1 MTKVYSLSQISNALE
16 NIDIV
21 TCIEEGFIAY
31 SRNEVVVPPVGE
43 MLFEDPRGEAH
54 IKYGFIKNN
63 DYFVVK
69 IASGFYE
76 NFKFGLP
83 TNSGLMLLFSQK
95 TGELL
100 AVLLD
105 EGQLTA
111 VRTAAA
117 GAVVAKYMAPTT
129 VHRIGIIGAGDQ
141 ARRQLLMLGSV
152 IACRD
157 VTVWGVS
164 QEEVDLYKQDMET
177 LGYSVDTTLDPAV
190 VAKTCNLIVTVTPAR
205 HPLLHNDK
213 VRPGTHITA
222 IGADTPEKQELDP
235 KILAR
240 ADIVVADSIEQC
252 QSRGEIYQATKAS
265 LLEDTKP
272 IELGNLILN
281 QQFGRSSD
289 DQLTIADL
297 TGVAVQDLQISKA
310 VYKAL
315 S

>member
-16 NIDIV
+16 NIDVV

-213 VRPGTHITA
+213 VRRGTHITA

>member
-16 NIDIV
+16 NIDVV

-222 IGADTPEKQELDP
+222 IGADTPEKQELDS

-252 QSRGEIYQATKAS
+252 QSRGEIYQATKAN
-265 LLEDTKP
+265 LLEGTKP

-281 QQFGRSSD
+281 QQFWRSSD

>member
-16 NIDIV
+16 NIDVV

>member
-16 NIDIV
+16 NIDVV

-100 AVLLD
+100 AILLD

>member
-1 MTKVYSLSQISNALE
+1 VTKVYSLSQISNALE
-16 NIDIV
+16 NIDVV

-252 QSRGEIYQATKAS
+252 QSRGEIY
-265 LLEDTKP
+265 
-272 IELGNLILN
+272 
-281 QQFGRSSD
+281 
-289 DQLTIADL
+289 
-297 TGVAVQDLQISKA
+297 
-310 VYKAL
+310 
-315 S
+315 